1 MPEPTMTHEP
11 HCNDRCIHYL
21 AGESVSGVAPGVPH
35 REPVGRNSPSQGGVT
50 DSPAPEPIGDT
61 LTYVIGERDGKL
73 TPVLYRQEPLYAPE
87 PGADA
92 AWEDALY
99 SRTRTHGVHNH
110 DGQDCNE
117 YVVGACIARPTPA
130 LDVEALDIRW
140 LLDNSNPMHYQG
152 CEPDGCSCGV
162 SAKYEAI
169 SDRQA
174 VREELAARATEGG
187 TDR

>member
-1 MPEPTMTHEP
+1 MPEPTDTP
-11 HCNDRCIHYL
+11 HDERTCPDCSRVIEETGGRYL
-21 AGESVSGVAPGVPH
+21 PP
-35 REPVGRNSPSQGGVT
+35 P
-50 DSPAPEPIGDT
+50 
-61 LTYVIGERDGKL
+61 
-73 TPVLYRQEPLYAPE
+73 APE

-92 AWEDALY
+92 TLRLTGIVNIGYSDTDPGDMGEPRVFQSDGEWYVTVPSWAAL
-99 SRTRTHGVHNH
+99 
-110 DGQDCNE
+110 
-117 YVVGACIARPTPA
+117 ARPTPA